1 MATQAQRYLDILA
14 LMGRKP
20 ETVSYIVHEEY
31 DRDPDE
37 FCRTNE
43 VYLSLFGIDPVK
55 ASEVI
60 RAYRDA
66 VVEDG
71 VIHDVSHLNLAL
83 ITWKARNK
91 NYHHKY

>member
-1 MATQAQRYLDILA
+1 
-14 LMGRKP
+14 
-20 ETVSYIVHEEY
+20 
-31 DRDPDE
+31 
-37 FCRTNE
+37 
-43 VYLSLFGIDPVK
+43 VK